1 MKIAIIGA
9 GNMGGSIARGLANG
23 KLITTTDIT
32 VSDLYKSKR
41 DELKSDFP
49 AINVTNSNIDAAG
62 NADIVILAVKPWLVD
77 DVLNEIDLRPK
88 QILISIAAGVKF
100 EQLAK
105 QVIEPGMPMF
115 RVIPNTAISELQ
127 SMNLIAIRNVSDEQL
142 KFVLDMFSE
151 MGVSMIIPE
160 EKLSAGTALASCGI
174 AFVFKYIQA
183 AMQAGI
189 EMGFRPDEA
198 MKMVAQSVKGASELI
213 LNNNTHPSIEID
225 KVTTPGG
232 VTIKGV
238 NELDHAGFTSA
249 VIKAMKACKI

>member
-23 KLITTTDIT
+23 KLIPTTDIT
-32 VSDLYKSKR
+32 VSDLSKSKL

-213 LNNNTHPSIEID
+213 LNNNTHPSIEFD

-238 NELDHAGFTSA
+238 NKLKHAGFTSS
-249 VIKAMKACKI
+249 VIKAMKECKI

>member
-23 KLITTTDIT
+23 KLIPTTDIT
-32 VSDLYKSKR
+32 VSDLSKSKL

-238 NELDHAGFTSA
+238 NDLHYDGLTTG
-249 VIKAMKACKI
+249 VV

>member
-23 KLITTTDIT
+23 KLIPTTDIT
-32 VSDLYKSKR
+32 VSDLSKSKL